1 MAVFQPYLR
10 IYFFTG
16 NDATLPCKFVGN
28 PRPNVIWLDPNSK
41 VIESS
46 EKYSMSQEG
55 ELRIRSMEWSDMG
68 AYVCALENSVGEDSV
83 ETFLY
88 PMQVIITKIIT
99 TTDIY
104 LILGSRIRS
113 G

>member
-1 MAVFQPYLR
+1 
-10 IYFFTG
+10 
-16 NDATLPCKFVGN
+16 
-28 PRPNVIWLDPNSK
+28 
-41 VIESS
+41 
-46 EKYSMSQEG
+46 MSQEG